1 MFCENCGRPLLD
13 GEICNCTQQT
23 PSENDSFSMKPAPA
37 EPETGVSAEPT
48 IMVPDEP
55 ETGVSAEPTIIIPD
69 EPEASVSDAP
79 ASPLNELPEAPAS
92 PLNELPEA
100 PAAPLSELPEAPTAP
115 LNELPEAPAAPLN
128 ELPEAPASPLNELPE
143 APTYNGQVYVNTSTP
158 QSGYAGAAQYN
169 QPAAFNQPASYNQQ
183 VSPAQQN
190 FVNPQGSGQFAQN
203 PAYNQQG
210 YAGSQPTQQNYA
222 GSGQYNRLS
231 AYNQQFSASQQ
242 GFAGAPSQ
250 QGFAGVQPS
259 QRYDQPGAYPAQQN
273 YTGSPAAQQ
282 RYAGPQQYNQPQAY
296 NQPQQYNQPQAY
308 NQPQQYNQPQAYNQP
323 QQYNQPQAYN
333 RSYPGQQPYAQ
344 PAYTQ
349 SSPAYRFAGFG
360 TSAYKRIAAFLS
372 SPLILVYAIAVGGIL
387 VIDLISFF
395 RIIEYYTTSSL
406 IATIVGFVL
415 QILLFIAPILVFAS
429 ARGYISKGKP
439 ISSAGFSIASGV
451 YLTYGIL
458 HIILDVLLFVSILIM
473 FFLTS
478 VPQMLLL
485 LFIPIISI
493 FLWPVEY
500 FTLNSSFR
508 AIRFMVTGRGRP
520 GTVSAYPMVIMVIKS
535 LFTIVRLILA
545 FVIFGFADT
554 LIYKM
559 YDLIPR
565 DVERMLWDIGLD
577 IGDLFARVTS
587 LFSTNIMIV
596 ISAILSFISLILGVV
611 IFAKARKAQQDAAMM
626 KN

>member
-79 ASPLNELPEAPAS
+79 AS
-92 PLNELPEA
+92 
-100 PAAPLSELPEAPTAP
+100 
-115 LNELPEAPAAPLN
+115 PLN

-308 NQPQQYNQPQAYNQP
+308 NQPQQYNQPQAYNRP
-323 QQYNQPQAYN
+323 
-333 RSYPGQQPYAQ
+333 YPGQQPYAQ

-458 HIILDVLLFVSILIM
+458 HIILDVLLFVSILILY
-473 FFLTS
+473 FLTS